1 MHQTIKKLKKQVKD
15 LTETNHTSSTSQSVN
30 TISKNAKSSVAAAI
44 PTVDLSIQVSTLKPK
59 ATIAASSSIATAYR
73 DLNDNTISNVNPSTS
88 GSTHNVLVTDAN
100 SKTATKHKMFPDLP
114 KVNDKKV
121 KKN

>member
-30 TISKNAKSSVAAAI
+30 TISKNAKISVAAAI
-44 PTVDLSIQVSTLKPK
+44 PTVDLSNQVSTLKPK
-59 ATIAASSSIATAYR
+59 ANIAASSIATAYR
-73 DLNDNTISNVNPSTS
+73 DLNDNTRSNVNPSTS